1 MTPTVTAPSLPVDL
15 RALFEAEEPPP
26 EWHKPT
32 RGRPTTTA
40 RGRNAGGKEARAWLS
55 ADEYAAL
62 TARAEAAGL
71 TVGEF
76 VRRLLLATVA

>member
-1 MTPTVTAPSLPVDL
+1 VGEVTRDASLIAVF
-15 RALFEAEEPPP
+15 AAEGGEPPP

-71 TVGEF
+71 TLGEF
-76 VRRLLLATVA
+76 VRRLMLATVA